1 MQYKQ
6 NSKNKIWDLSLRCFH
21 LALILLVIGSIVTAK
36 LNVLEIHQFFGVA
49 LLGLIFFRILWGIIG
64 TKYSRFKSFN
74 LSIREAVTQFSNGN
88 NDSELIKTPLGSY
101 STIMFLL
108 VLITLSVSGLFSSDD
123 ILYDG
128 PLAYL
133 TPNYS
138 SIWVYVHNIS
148 HYILYSLIT
157 IHIIAILYYQK
168 IKKKNL
174 IKRMFAFYFKV
185 HQENILQKP
194 ENPLRGLAVL
204 LLLTLLPVFLL
215 FFY

>member
-74 LSIREAVTQFSNGN
+74 LSIREALSQFSNRN
-88 NDSELIKTPLGSY
+88 NNSELIKTPLGSY

-138 SIWVYVHNIS
+138 SI
-148 HYILYSLIT
+148 L
-157 IHIIAILYYQK
+157 
-168 IKKKNL
+168 
-174 IKRMFAFYFKV
+174 
-185 HQENILQKP
+185 
-194 ENPLRGLAVL
+194 GLCS
-204 LLLTLLPVFLL
+204 
-215 FFY
+215 